1 MITLEGIVER
11 IIFRNEENGYTVAR
25 ITSTDGDLVIV
36 GSATIFKTNLKYKF
50 TGDFTYHN
58 KYGEQFAFVDMEE
71 VMPEGEA
78 AIISYLSSAMIPHV
92 GEKMAERI
100 VNKFKD
106 ETLDVIEKNP
116 EKLLSVEGI
125 GKKKYRDI
133 KEALDKQYAMRK
145 IFLYFSKYNISASVI
160 LKIYKEYGDESIE
173 IVMKNPYDLVGKI
186 KGLGFKKA
194 DEIAESLGV
203 KKDSDFRKIAG
214 LKYALMLANRDG
226 HTYLPLDKLI
236 KAAEKILGLK
246 FENTEDLQ
254 RDLSLEK
261 NFFVERDGDDY
272 NCYIARYLA
281 AENYVAGK
289 LSDLNISFDED
300 ENFDI
305 DKKIYD
311 TEKFRNIKLSKTQK
325 KAVKEAIN
333 RGVFVITGGPGT
345 GKTTTLKVLI
355 DIFESMNKV
364 IKLAAPT
371 GRAAK
376 RMKEQTGR
384 DAFTIHKLLEI
395 GFKEDIG
402 FSNIEELD
410 CDVLILDEVSMVDI
424 ILMETLLKS
433 IESPTR
439 LILVGDKDQLPSVG
453 AGNVLSDI
461 LKSKVIESVNLEEIF
476 RQSEESMIV
485 KNAHLINKG
494 EMPILNVGDFFMISE
509 RGEVKGLEIIKDL
522 VKTRLPNYFNVS
534 ERDVQLLTPTKKG
547 NHGTLNLNKV
557 LQEHLNKNDD
567 FIEVLGKKFKLGDRV
582 IQTKNNY
589 ELESKV
595 EGDFYEDRQKGVFN
609 GDLGYISKIDKENKK
624 VTVVF
629 DDVRSV
635 EYSSDNLDELEL
647 SYAMTIH
654 KSQGSEFPVV
664 VIPLYHAAPMLLT
677 RNLIYTAI
685 TRASK
690 AVVLVGQ
697 SEYLVKMIENN
708 KTLKRYSNLA
718 KKLRK
723 QNENNWKDL
732 SYLRKICK
740 KLWTLPRLLWF
751 NK

>member
-11 IIFRNEENGYTVAR
+11 IIFRNEENGYTVAK

-58 KYGEQFAFVDMEE
+58 KYGEQFAFMEMEE

-78 AIISYLSSAMIPHV
+78 AIISYLSSANIPHV

-145 IFLYFSKYNISASVI
+145 IFLYFSRYNLPASVI
-160 LKIYKEYGDESIE
+160 LKIYKEYGEESIE
-173 IVMKNPYDLVGKI
+173 IVRRNPYDLIGSVRGI
-186 KGLGFKKA
+186 GFKKA
-194 DEIAESLGV
+194 DEIAESLGIE
-203 KKDSDFRKIAG
+203 KDSDFRKIAG
-214 LKYALMLANRDG
+214 LKYALMFANRDG
-226 HTYLPLDKLI
+226 HTYLPLDKLVR
-236 KAAEKILGLK
+236 ASEKILGLN
-246 FENTEDLQ
+246 FEDRDDLA
-254 RDLSLEK
+254 RTLSLEK
-261 NFFVERDGDDY
+261 NFFVERDGENY

-289 LSDLNISFDED
+289 LNDLNISFE
-300 ENFDI
+300 EKIDI
-305 DKKIYD
+305 DKKISD
-311 TEKFRNIKLSKTQK
+311 TEKFREIELSKTQRR
-325 KAVKEAIN
+325 AVKEAIN

-395 GFKEDIG
+395 GFAGDLG
-402 FSNIEELD
+402 FSNIEELE

-424 ILMETLLKS
+424 LLMETLLKS
-433 IESPTR
+433 IESSTR

-453 AGNVLSDI
+453 AGNVLADI
-461 LKSKVIESVNLEEIF
+461 LKSGVIESVNLEEIF

-534 ERDVQLLTPTKKG
+534 ESEVQVLTPTKKG
-547 NHGTLNLNKV
+547 NHGTINLNKV
-557 LQEHLNKNDD
+557 LQDHLNKNEDC
-567 FIEVLGKKFKLGDRV
+567 IEVLGKKFKLGDRV
-582 IQTKNNY
+582 LQTKNNY
-589 ELESKV
+589 ELESRI
-595 EGDFYEDRQKGVFN
+595 ENEFYEDRQKGVFN

-624 VTVVF
+624 LTVVF

-635 EYSSDNLDELEL
+635 EYSSENLDELAL
-647 SYAMTIH
+647 AYAMTIH

-664 VIPLYHAAPMLLT
+664 VIPLYRAAPMLLT

-708 KTLKRYSNLA
+708 KTVKRYSNLA
-718 KKLRK
+718 EKLRK
-723 QNENNWKDL
+723 QNEVNGK
-732 SYLRKICK
+732 
-740 KLWTLPRLLWF
+740 
-751 NK
+751 

>member
-11 IIFRNEENGYTVAR
+11 IIFRNEENGYTVAK
-25 ITSTDGDLVIV
+25 ITSADGDLVIV

-58 KYGEQFAFVDMEE
+58 KYGEQFAFVEMEE

-78 AIISYLSSAMIPHV
+78 AIISYLSSANIPHV

-116 EKLLSVEGI
+116 ERLLSVEGI
-125 GKKKYRDI
+125 GKKKYKDI
-133 KEALDKQYAMRK
+133 KEALDKQYDMRK
-145 IFLYFSKYNISASVI
+145 IFLYFSRYNLPTSVI
-160 LKIYKEYGDESIE
+160 LKIYKEYGEESIE
-173 IVMKNPYDLVGKI
+173 IVRRNPYDLIGSVRGI
-186 KGLGFKKA
+186 GFKKA
-194 DEIAESLGV
+194 DEIAESLGIE
-203 KKDSDFRKIAG
+203 KDSDFRKIAG

-226 HTYLPLDKLI
+226 HTYLPLDKLVR
-236 KAAEKILGLK
+236 ASEKILGLN
-246 FENTEDLQ
+246 FEDRDDLA
-254 RDLSLEK
+254 RTLSLEK

-289 LSDLNISFDED
+289 LNDLNISFE
-300 ENFDI
+300 EEIDI
-305 DKKIYD
+305 DKKISD
-311 TEKFRNIKLSKTQK
+311 TEKFREIELSKTQRR
-325 KAVKEAIN
+325 AVKDAIN

-395 GFKEDIG
+395 GFAGDLG
-402 FSNIEELD
+402 FSNIEELE

-424 ILMETLLKS
+424 LLMETLLKS

-453 AGNVLSDI
+453 AGNVLADI
-461 LKSKVIESVNLEEIF
+461 LKSGVIESVNLEEIF

-494 EMPILNVGDFFMISE
+494 EMPILNVGDFFMIAE

-534 ERDVQLLTPTKKG
+534 ESEVQVLTPTKKG
-547 NHGTLNLNKV
+547 NHGTINLNKV
-557 LQEHLNKNDD
+557 LQEHLNKNEDC
-567 FIEVLGKKFKLGDRV
+567 IEVLGKKFKLGDRV
-582 IQTKNNY
+582 LQTKNNY

-595 EGDFYEDRQKGVFN
+595 ENEFYEDRQKGVFN
-609 GDLGYISKIDKENKK
+609 GDLGYISKIDRENKK
-624 VTVVF
+624 LTVVF

-635 EYSSDNLDELEL
+635 EYSSENLDELAL
-647 SYAMTIH
+647 AYAMTIH

-664 VIPLYHAAPMLLT
+664 VIPLYRAAPMLLT

-708 KTLKRYSNLA
+708 KTVKRYSNLA
-718 KKLRK
+718 EKLRK
-723 QNENNWKDL
+723 QNEVN
-732 SYLRKICK
+732 RK
-740 KLWTLPRLLWF
+740 
-751 NK
+751 

>member
-11 IIFRNEENGYTVAR
+11 IIFRNEENGYTVAK
-25 ITSTDGDLVIV
+25 ITSADGDLVIV

-58 KYGEQFAFVDMEE
+58 KYGEQFAFVEMEE

-78 AIISYLSSAMIPHV
+78 AIISYLSSANIPHV

-116 EKLLSVEGI
+116 ERLLSVEGI
-125 GKKKYRDI
+125 GKKKYKDI

-145 IFLYFSKYNISASVI
+145 IFLYFSRYNLPTSVI
-160 LKIYKEYGDESIE
+160 LKIYKEYGEESIE
-173 IVMKNPYDLVGKI
+173 IVRRNPYDLIGSVRGI
-186 KGLGFKKA
+186 GFKKA
-194 DEIAESLGV
+194 DEIAESLGIE
-203 KKDSDFRKIAG
+203 KDSDFRKIAG

-226 HTYLPLDKLI
+226 HTYLPLDKLVR
-236 KAAEKILGLK
+236 ASEKILGLN
-246 FENTEDLQ
+246 FEDRDDLA
-254 RDLSLEK
+254 RTLSLEK
-261 NFFVERDGDDY
+261 NFFVERDGENY

-289 LSDLNISFDED
+289 LNDLNISFE
-300 ENFDI
+300 EEIDI
-305 DKKIYD
+305 DKKISD
-311 TEKFRNIKLSKTQK
+311 TEKFREIELSKTQRR
-325 KAVKEAIN
+325 AVKEAIN

-395 GFKEDIG
+395 GFAGDLG
-402 FSNIEELD
+402 FSNIEELE

-424 ILMETLLKS
+424 LLMETLLKS

-453 AGNVLSDI
+453 AGNVLADI
-461 LKSKVIESVNLEEIF
+461 LKSGVIESVNLEEIF

-534 ERDVQLLTPTKKG
+534 ESEVQVLTPTKKG
-547 NHGTLNLNKV
+547 NHGTINLNRV
-557 LQEHLNKNDD
+557 LQEHLNKNEDC
-567 FIEVLGKKFKLGDRV
+567 IEVLGKKFKLGDRV
-582 IQTKNNY
+582 LQTKNNY

-595 EGDFYEDRQKGVFN
+595 ENEFYEDRQKGVFN

-635 EYSSDNLDELEL
+635 EYSSENLDELAL
-647 SYAMTIH
+647 AYAMTIH

-664 VIPLYHAAPMLLT
+664 VIPLYRAAPMLLT

-708 KTLKRYSNLA
+708 KTVKRYSNLA
-718 KKLRK
+718 EKLRK
-723 QNENNWKDL
+723 QNEVNGK
-732 SYLRKICK
+732 
-740 KLWTLPRLLWF
+740 
-751 NK
+751 

>member
-11 IIFRNEENGYTVAR
+11 IIFRNEENGYTVAK

-58 KYGEQFAFVDMEE
+58 KYGEQFAFVEMEE

-78 AIISYLSSAMIPHV
+78 AIISYLSSANIPHV

-125 GKKKYRDI
+125 GKKKYKDI

-145 IFLYFSKYNISASVI
+145 IFLYFSRYNLPASVI
-160 LKIYKEYGDESIE
+160 LKIYKEYGEESIE
-173 IVMKNPYDLVGKI
+173 IVRRNPYDLIGSVRGI
-186 KGLGFKKA
+186 GFKKS
-194 DEIAESLGV
+194 DEIAESLGIER
-203 KKDSDFRKIAG
+203 DSDFRKIAG

-226 HTYLPLDKLI
+226 HTYLPLDKLVR
-236 KAAEKILGLK
+236 ASEKILGLN
-246 FENTEDLQ
+246 FEDRDDLA
-254 RDLSLEK
+254 RTLSLEK
-261 NFFVERDGDDY
+261 NFFVERDGENY

-289 LSDLNISFDED
+289 LNDLNISFE
-300 ENFDI
+300 EEIDI
-305 DKKIYD
+305 DKKISD
-311 TEKFRNIKLSKTQK
+311 TEKFREIELSKTQRR
-325 KAVKEAIN
+325 AVKEAIN

-395 GFKEDIG
+395 GFAGDLG
-402 FSNIEELD
+402 FSNIEELE

-424 ILMETLLKS
+424 LLMETLLKS

-453 AGNVLSDI
+453 AGNVLADI
-461 LKSKVIESVNLEEIF
+461 LKSGVIESVNLEEIF

-494 EMPILNVGDFFMISE
+494 EMPILNVGDFFMIAE

-534 ERDVQLLTPTKKG
+534 ESEVQVLTPTKKG
-547 NHGTLNLNKV
+547 NHGTINLNKV
-557 LQEHLNKNDD
+557 LQEHLNKNEDC
-567 FIEVLGKKFKLGDRV
+567 IEVLGKKFKLGDRV
-582 IQTKNNY
+582 LQTKNNY
-589 ELESKV
+589 ELESKI
-595 EGDFYEDRQKGVFN
+595 ENEFYEDRQKGVFN

-624 VTVVF
+624 LTVVF
-629 DDVRSV
+629 DDVRIV
-635 EYSSDNLDELEL
+635 EYSSENLDELAL
-647 SYAMTIH
+647 AYAMTIH

-664 VIPLYHAAPMLLT
+664 VIPLYRAAPMLLT

-708 KTLKRYSNLA
+708 KTVKRYSNLA
-718 KKLRK
+718 EKLRK
-723 QNENNWKDL
+723 QNEVNGK
-732 SYLRKICK
+732 
-740 KLWTLPRLLWF
+740 
-751 NK
+751 

>member
-11 IIFRNEENGYTVAR
+11 IIFRNEENGYTVAK

-58 KYGEQFAFVDMEE
+58 KYGEQFAFVEMEE
-71 VMPEGEA
+71 VVPEGEA
-78 AIISYLSSAMIPHV
+78 AIISYLSSANIPHV

-145 IFLYFSKYNISASVI
+145 IFLYFSKYNLSASVI
-160 LKIYKEYGDESIE
+160 LKIYKEYGQESIE
-173 IVMKNPYDLVGKI
+173 IVRRNPYDLIGSVRGI
-186 KGLGFKKA
+186 GFKKA
-194 DEIAESLGV
+194 DEIAESLGIE
-203 KKDSDFRKIAG
+203 KDSDFRKIAG
-214 LKYALMLANRDG
+214 LKYALMLAIRDG
-226 HTYLPLDKLI
+226 HTYLPLDKLVR
-236 KAAEKILGLK
+236 ASEKILGLN
-246 FENTEDLQ
+246 FEDRDDLA
-254 RDLSLEK
+254 RTLSLEK
-261 NFFVERDGDDY
+261 NFFVERDGENY

-289 LSDLNISFDED
+289 LNDLNISFE
-300 ENFDI
+300 EEIDI
-305 DKKIYD
+305 DKKISD
-311 TEKFRNIKLSKTQK
+311 TEKFREIELSKTQRR
-325 KAVKEAIN
+325 AVKEAIN

-395 GFKEDIG
+395 GFAGDLG
-402 FSNIEELD
+402 FSNIEELE

-424 ILMETLLKS
+424 LLMETLLKS

-453 AGNVLSDI
+453 AGNVLADI
-461 LKSKVIESVNLEEIF
+461 LKSGVIESVNLEEIF

-494 EMPILNVGDFFMISE
+494 EMPILNVGDFFMIAE

-534 ERDVQLLTPTKKG
+534 ESEVQVLTPTKKG
-547 NHGTLNLNKV
+547 NHGTINLNKV
-557 LQEHLNKNDD
+557 LQEHLNKNEDC
-567 FIEVLGKKFKLGDRV
+567 IEVLGKKFKLGDRV
-582 IQTKNNY
+582 LQTKNNY

-595 EGDFYEDRQKGVFN
+595 ENEFYEDRQKGVFN

-624 VTVVF
+624 LTVVF

-635 EYSSDNLDELEL
+635 EYSSENLDELAL
-647 SYAMTIH
+647 AYAMTIH

-664 VIPLYHAAPMLLT
+664 VIPLYRAAPMLLT

-708 KTLKRYSNLA
+708 KTVKRYSNLA
-718 KKLRK
+718 EKLRK
-723 QNENNWKDL
+723 QNEVNGK
-732 SYLRKICK
+732 
-740 KLWTLPRLLWF
+740 
-751 NK
+751 

>member
-11 IIFRNEENGYTVAR
+11 IIFRNEENGYTVAK

-71 VMPEGEA
+71 VMPEGEV
-78 AIISYLSSAMIPHV
+78 AIISYLSSANIPHV

-145 IFLYFSKYNISASVI
+145 IFLYFSKYNLPASVI
-160 LKIYKEYGDESIE
+160 LKIYKEYGDDSIE
-173 IVMKNPYDLVGKI
+173 IVRRNPYDLIGSVRGI
-186 KGLGFKKA
+186 GFKKA
-194 DEIAESLGV
+194 DEIAENLGIER
-203 KKDSDFRKIAG
+203 DSDFRKIAG

-226 HTYLPLDKLI
+226 HTYLPLDKLVR
-236 KAAEKILGLK
+236 ASEKILGLN
-246 FENTEDLQ
+246 FEDRDDLA
-254 RDLSLEK
+254 RTLSLEK
-261 NFFVERDGDDY
+261 NFFVERDGENY

-289 LSDLNISFDED
+289 LNDLNISFE
-300 ENFDI
+300 EEIDI
-305 DKKIYD
+305 DKKISD
-311 TEKFRNIKLSKTQK
+311 TEKFREIELSKTQRR
-325 KAVKEAIN
+325 AVKEAIN

-395 GFKEDIG
+395 GFAGDLG
-402 FSNIEELD
+402 FSNIEELE

-424 ILMETLLKS
+424 LLMETLLKS

-453 AGNVLSDI
+453 AGNVLADI
-461 LKSKVIESVNLEEIF
+461 LKSGVIESVNLEEIF

-494 EMPILNVGDFFMISE
+494 EMPILNVGDFFMIAE

-534 ERDVQLLTPTKKG
+534 ESEVQVLTPTKKG
-547 NHGTLNLNKV
+547 NHGTINLNKV
-557 LQEHLNKNDD
+557 LQDHLNKNEDC
-567 FIEVLGKKFKLGDRV
+567 IEVLGKKFKLGDRV
-582 IQTKNNY
+582 LQTKNNY
-589 ELESKV
+589 ELESKI
-595 EGDFYEDRQKGVFN
+595 ENEFYEDRQKGVFN

-624 VTVVF
+624 LTVVF

-635 EYSSDNLDELEL
+635 EYSSENLDELAL
-647 SYAMTIH
+647 AYAMTIH

-664 VIPLYHAAPMLLT
+664 VIPLYRAAPMLLT

-697 SEYLVKMIENN
+697 SEYLIKMIENN
-708 KTLKRYSNLA
+708 KTVKRYSNLA
-718 KKLRK
+718 EKLRK
-723 QNENNWKDL
+723 QNEVNGK
-732 SYLRKICK
+732 
-740 KLWTLPRLLWF
+740 
-751 NK
+751 

>member
-11 IIFRNEENGYTVAR
+11 IIFRNEENGYTVAK

-78 AIISYLSSAMIPHV
+78 AIISYLSSANIPHV
-92 GEKMAERI
+92 GERMAERI

-106 ETLDVIEKNP
+106 QTLDVIEKNP
-116 EKLLSVEGI
+116 EKLMSVEGI

-145 IFLYFSKYNISASVI
+145 IFLYFSKYKLPASVI
-160 LKIYKEYGDESIE
+160 LKIYKEYGEESIE
-173 IVMKNPYDLVGKI
+173 LVRRNPYDLIGSVRGI
-186 KGLGFKKA
+186 GFKKA
-194 DEIAESLGV
+194 DEIAESLGIE
-203 KKDSDFRKIAG
+203 KDSDFRKIAG

-226 HTYLPLDKLI
+226 HTYLPLDKLVR
-236 KAAEKILGLK
+236 ASEKVLGLN
-246 FENTEDLQ
+246 FEDKDDLA
-254 RDLSLEK
+254 RTLSLEK
-261 NFFVERDGDDY
+261 NFFVERDGENY

-289 LSDLNISFDED
+289 LNDLNISFE
-300 ENFDI
+300 EEIDI
-305 DKKIYD
+305 DKKISD
-311 TEKFRNIKLSKTQK
+311 TEKFREIELSKTQRR
-325 KAVKEAIN
+325 AVKEAIN

-395 GFKEDIG
+395 GFAGDLG
-402 FSNIEELD
+402 FSNIEELE

-424 ILMETLLKS
+424 LLMETLLKS

-453 AGNVLSDI
+453 AGNVLADI
-461 LKSKVIESVNLEEIF
+461 LKSDVIESVNLEEIF

-494 EMPILNVGDFFMISE
+494 EMPILNVGDFFMIAE

-534 ERDVQLLTPTKKG
+534 ESDVQVLTPTKKG
-547 NHGTLNLNKV
+547 NHGTINLNKV
-557 LQEHLNKNDD
+557 LQDHLNKNEECL
-567 FIEVLGKKFKLGDRV
+567 EVLGKKFKLGDRV
-582 IQTKNNY
+582 LQTKNNY

-595 EGDFYEDRQKGVFN
+595 ENEFYEDRQKGVFN

-624 VTVVF
+624 LTVVF

-635 EYSSDNLDELEL
+635 EYSADNLEELAL
-647 SYAMTIH
+647 AYAMTIH

-664 VIPLYHAAPMLLT
+664 VIPLYRAAPMLLT

-697 SEYLVKMIENN
+697 SQYLVKMIENN
-708 KTLKRYSNLA
+708 KTVKRYSNLA
-718 KKLRK
+718 EKLRK
-723 QNENNWKDL
+723 QNEVNGK
-732 SYLRKICK
+732 
-740 KLWTLPRLLWF
+740 
-751 NK
+751 

>member
-78 AIISYLSSAMIPHV
+78 AIISYLSSANIPHV

-100 VNKFKD
+100 VNKFKA

-145 IFLYFSKYNISASVI
+145 IFLYFSKYNLPASVI
-160 LKIYKEYGDESIE
+160 LKIYKEYGDDSIE
-173 IVMKNPYDLVGKI
+173 IVRRNPYDLIGSV

-194 DEIAESLGV
+194 DEIAESLGIER
-203 KKDSDFRKIAG
+203 DSDFRKIAG

-226 HTYLPLDKLI
+226 HTYLPLDKLVR
-236 KAAEKILGLK
+236 ASEKILGLN
-246 FENTEDLQ
+246 FEDRDDLA
-254 RDLSLEK
+254 RTLSLEK
-261 NFFVERDGDDY
+261 NFFVERDGENY
-272 NCYIARYLA
+272 NCYIARYQA

-289 LSDLNISFDED
+289 LNDLNISFE
-300 ENFDI
+300 EEIDI
-305 DKKIYD
+305 DKKISD
-311 TEKFRNIKLSKTQK
+311 TEKFREIELSKTQRR
-325 KAVKEAIN
+325 AVKEAIN

-395 GFKEDIG
+395 GFAGDMG
-402 FSNIEELD
+402 FSNIEELE

-424 ILMETLLKS
+424 LLMETLLKS
-433 IESPTR
+433 IKSPTR

-453 AGNVLSDI
+453 AGNVLADI
-461 LKSKVIESVNLEEIF
+461 LKSGAIESVNLEEIF

-494 EMPILNVGDFFMISE
+494 EMPILNVGDFFMIAE

-534 ERDVQLLTPTKKG
+534 ESEVQVLTPTKKG
-547 NHGTLNLNKV
+547 NHGTLNLNKI
-557 LQEHLNKNDD
+557 LQEHLNKNEECL
-567 FIEVLGKKFKLGDRV
+567 EVLGKKFKLGDRV
-582 IQTKNNY
+582 LQTKNNY

-595 EGDFYEDRQKGVFN
+595 ENEFYEDRQKGVFN

-624 VTVVF
+624 LTVVF

-635 EYSSDNLDELEL
+635 EYSTDNLDELAL
-647 SYAMTIH
+647 AYAMTIH

-664 VIPLYHAAPMLLT
+664 VIPLYRAAPMLLT

-708 KTLKRYSNLA
+708 KTVKRYSNLA
-718 KKLRK
+718 EKLRK
-723 QNENNWKDL
+723 QNEVNGK
-732 SYLRKICK
+732 
-740 KLWTLPRLLWF
+740 
-751 NK
+751 

>member
-78 AIISYLSSAMIPHV
+78 AIISYLSSANIPHV

-116 EKLLSVEGI
+116 EKLLFVEGI

-133 KEALDKQYAMRK
+133 KDALDKQYAMRK
-145 IFLYFSKYNISASVI
+145 IFLYFSKYNLPASVI
-160 LKIYKEYGDESIE
+160 LKVYKEYGDDSIE
-173 IVMKNPYDLVGKI
+173 IVRRNPYDLIGSV

-194 DEIAESLGV
+194 DEIAESLGIE
-203 KKDSDFRKIAG
+203 KDSDFRKIAG

-226 HTYLPLDKLI
+226 HTYLPLDKLVR
-236 KAAEKILGLK
+236 ASEKILGLN
-246 FENTEDLQ
+246 FEDRDDLA
-254 RDLSLEK
+254 RTLSLEK
-261 NFFVERDGDDY
+261 NFFVERDGENY

-289 LSDLNISFDED
+289 LNDLNISFE
-300 ENFDI
+300 EEIDI
-305 DKKIYD
+305 DKKISD
-311 TEKFRNIKLSKTQK
+311 TEKFREIELSKTQRR
-325 KAVKEAIN
+325 AVKEAIN

-395 GFKEDIG
+395 GFAGDLG
-402 FSNIEELD
+402 FSNIEELE

-424 ILMETLLKS
+424 LLMETLLKS

-453 AGNVLSDI
+453 AGNVLADI
-461 LKSKVIESVNLEEIF
+461 LKSGAIESVNLEEIF

-494 EMPILNVGDFFMISE
+494 EMPILNVGDFFMIAE

-534 ERDVQLLTPTKKG
+534 ESEVQVLTPTKKG
-547 NHGTLNLNKV
+547 NHGTLNLNKI
-557 LQEHLNKNDD
+557 LQEHLNKNEECL
-567 FIEVLGKKFKLGDRV
+567 EVLGKKFKLGDRV
-582 IQTKNNY
+582 LQTKNNY

-595 EGDFYEDRQKGVFN
+595 ENEFYEDRQKGVFN

-624 VTVVF
+624 LTVVF

-635 EYSSDNLDELEL
+635 EYSTDNLDELAL
-647 SYAMTIH
+647 AYAMTIH

-664 VIPLYHAAPMLLT
+664 VIPLYRAAPMLLT

-708 KTLKRYSNLA
+708 KTVKRYSNLA
-718 KKLRK
+718 EKLRK
-723 QNENNWKDL
+723 QNEVNGK
-732 SYLRKICK
+732 
-740 KLWTLPRLLWF
+740 
-751 NK
+751 

>member
-1 MITLEGIVER
+1 MISLEGLVEK
-11 IIFRNEENGYTVAR
+11 IIFRNEENGYTVAK
-25 ITSTDGDLVIV
+25 INSSDGDLVVV
-36 GSATIFKTNLKYKF
+36 GSATIFKENLKYKF

-58 KYGEQFAFVDMEE
+58 KYGEQFAFTDLEE

-78 AIISYLSSAMIPHV
+78 AIVSYLSSAMIPHV

-100 VNKFKD
+100 VDEFKE
-106 ETLDVIEKNP
+106 ETLDVIENHP
-116 EKLLSVEGI
+116 EKLLSIKGI
-125 GKKKYRDI
+125 GRKKYRDI

-145 IFLYFSKYNISASVI
+145 IFLHFSKYNLPASVI
-160 LKIYKEYGDESIE
+160 LKIYKEYGDESIDL
-173 IVMKNPYDLVGKI
+173 VMKNPYDLIGRVR
-186 KGLGFKKA
+186 GLGFKKA
-194 DEIAESLGV
+194 DEIAESIGIE
-203 KKDSDFRKIAG
+203 KDSDFRRLAG

-236 KAAEKILGLK
+236 KAGERILGTK
-246 FENTEDLQ
+246 FEDPDEVARTLT
-254 RDLSLEK
+254 LEK
-261 NFFVERDGDDY
+261 NFFVERDGENY

-289 LSDLNISFDED
+289 LNDLNISFDEK
-300 ENFDI
+300 FDI
-305 DKKIYD
+305 DKKIRR
-311 TEKFRNIKLSKTQK
+311 TEKFRKIELSKTQRR
-325 KAVKEAIN
+325 AVKDAIN
-333 RGVFVITGGPGT
+333 KGVFVITGGPGT

-355 DIFESMNKV
+355 DIFESMDKD

-395 GFKEDIG
+395 GFGGD
-402 FSNIEELD
+402 FANVEELE

-424 ILMETLLKS
+424 LLMETLLKS

-453 AGNVLSDI
+453 AGNVLADI
-461 LKSKVIESVNLEEIF
+461 LESGVIESVNLEEIF

-494 EMPILNVGDFFMISE
+494 DMPILNLGDFFMISE
-509 RGEVKGLEIIKDL
+509 RGEAKGLEIIKDL

-534 ERDVQLLTPTKKG
+534 QSDVQVLTPTKKG
-547 NHGTLNLNKV
+547 VHGTENLNLA
-557 LQEHLNKNDD
+557 LQDHLNDSD
-567 FIEVLGKKFKLGDRV
+567 EFIEVLGKKFKLGDRV
-582 IQTKNNY
+582 LQTKNNY

-595 EGDFYEDRQKGVFN
+595 ENEFYEDKQKGVFN

-629 DDVRSV
+629 EDVRSV
-635 EYSSDNLDELEL
+635 EYNSDNLDELAL
-647 SYAMTIH
+647 AYAMTIH

-664 VIPLYHAAPMLLT
+664 VIPIYRAAPMLLT

-690 AVVLVGQ
+690 AVVLVGI
-697 SEYLVKMIENN
+697 SDYLVKMIENN
-708 KTLKRYSNLA
+708 KTRKRYSNLA
-718 KKLRK
+718 KKLRDQDEIK
-723 QNENNWKDL
+723 
-732 SYLRKICK
+732 RG
-740 KLWTLPRLLWF
+740 
-751 NK
+751 

>member
-11 IIFRNEENGYTVAR
+11 IIFRNEENGYTVAK
-25 ITSTDGDLVIV
+25 ISSTDGDLVIV

-58 KYGEQFAFVDMEE
+58 KYGEQFAFVEMEE
-71 VMPEGEA
+71 IMPEGEA
-78 AIISYLSSAMIPHV
+78 AIIAYLSSANIPHV

-100 VNKFKD
+100 ANKFKD

-145 IFLYFSKYNISASVI
+145 IFLYFSRYNLPASVI
-160 LKIYKEYGDESIE
+160 LKIYKEYGEESIE
-173 IVMKNPYDLVGKI
+173 IVRRNPYDLIGSVRGI
-186 KGLGFKKA
+186 GFKKA
-194 DEIAESLGV
+194 DEIAESLGIE
-203 KKDSDFRKIAG
+203 KDSDFRKIAG
-214 LKYALMLANRDG
+214 LKYALMLAIRDG
-226 HTYLPLDKLI
+226 HTYLPLDKLVR
-236 KAAEKILGLK
+236 ASEKILGLN
-246 FENTEDLQ
+246 FEDRDDLA
-254 RDLSLEK
+254 RTLSLEK
-261 NFFVERDGDDY
+261 NFFVERDGENY

-289 LSDLNISFDED
+289 LNDLNISFE
-300 ENFDI
+300 EEIDI
-305 DKKIYD
+305 DKKISD
-311 TEKFRNIKLSKTQK
+311 TEKFREIELSKTQRR
-325 KAVKEAIN
+325 AVKEAIN

-395 GFKEDIG
+395 GFAGDLG
-402 FSNIEELD
+402 FSNIEELE

-424 ILMETLLKS
+424 LLMETLLKS

-453 AGNVLSDI
+453 AGNVLADI
-461 LKSKVIESVNLEEIF
+461 LKSGVIESVNLEEIF

-494 EMPILNVGDFFMISE
+494 EMPILNVGDFFMIAE

-534 ERDVQLLTPTKKG
+534 ESEVQVLTPTKKG
-547 NHGTLNLNKV
+547 NHGTINLNKV
-557 LQEHLNKNDD
+557 LQDHLNKNEDC
-567 FIEVLGKKFKLGDRV
+567 IEVLGKKFKLGDRV
-582 IQTKNNY
+582 LQTKNNY
-589 ELESKV
+589 ELESKI
-595 EGDFYEDRQKGVFN
+595 ENEFYEDRQKGVFN

-624 VTVVF
+624 LTVVF

-635 EYSSDNLDELEL
+635 EYSSENLDELAL
-647 SYAMTIH
+647 AYAMTIH

-664 VIPLYHAAPMLLT
+664 VIPLYRAAPMLLT

-708 KTLKRYSNLA
+708 KTVKRYSNLA
-718 KKLRK
+718 EKLRK
-723 QNENNWKDL
+723 QNEVNGK
-732 SYLRKICK
+732 
-740 KLWTLPRLLWF
+740 
-751 NK
+751 

>member
-11 IIFRNEENGYTVAR
+11 IIFRNEENGYTVAK

-58 KYGEQFAFVDMEE
+58 KYGEQFAFVEMEE

-78 AIISYLSSAMIPHV
+78 AIISYLSSANIPHV

-145 IFLYFSKYNISASVI
+145 IFLYFSGYNLPASVI
-160 LKIYKEYGDESIE
+160 LKIYKEYGEESIE
-173 IVMKNPYDLVGKI
+173 IVRRNPYDLIGSVRGI
-186 KGLGFKKA
+186 GFKKA
-194 DEIAESLGV
+194 DEIAESLGIER
-203 KKDSDFRKIAG
+203 DSDFRKIAG

-226 HTYLPLDKLI
+226 HTYLPLDKLVR
-236 KAAEKILGLK
+236 ASEKILGLK
-246 FENTEDLQ
+246 FED
-254 RDLSLEK
+254 RDGLARTLSLEK

-289 LSDLNISFDED
+289 LNDLNISFE
-300 ENFDI
+300 EEIDI
-305 DKKIYD
+305 DKKISD
-311 TEKFRNIKLSKTQK
+311 TEKFREIELSKTQRR
-325 KAVKEAIN
+325 AVKEAIN

-395 GFKEDIG
+395 GFAGDLG
-402 FSNIEELD
+402 FSNIEELE

-453 AGNVLSDI
+453 AGNVLADI
-461 LKSKVIESVNLEEIF
+461 LKSGVIESVNLEEIF

-494 EMPILNVGDFFMISE
+494 EMPILNVGDFFMIAE

-534 ERDVQLLTPTKKG
+534 ESEVQVLTPTKKG
-547 NHGTLNLNKV
+547 NHGTINLNKV
-557 LQEHLNKNDD
+557 LQEHLNKNEDC
-567 FIEVLGKKFKLGDRV
+567 IEVLGKKFKLGDRV
-582 IQTKNNY
+582 LQTKNNY
-589 ELESKV
+589 ELESKI
-595 EGDFYEDRQKGVFN
+595 ENEFYEDRQKGVFN

-624 VTVVF
+624 LTVVF
-629 DDVRSV
+629 DDVRIV
-635 EYSSDNLDELEL
+635 EYSSENLDELAL
-647 SYAMTIH
+647 AYAMTIH

-664 VIPLYHAAPMLLT
+664 VIPLYRAAPMLLT

-708 KTLKRYSNLA
+708 KTVKRYSNLA
-718 KKLRK
+718 EKLRK
-723 QNENNWKDL
+723 QNEVNGK
-732 SYLRKICK
+732 
-740 KLWTLPRLLWF
+740 
-751 NK
+751 

>member
-71 VMPEGEA
+71 VMPEGEV
-78 AIISYLSSAMIPHV
+78 AIISYLSSANIPHV

-145 IFLYFSKYNISASVI
+145 IFLYFSKYNLPASVI
-160 LKIYKEYGDESIE
+160 LKIYKEYGDDSIE
-173 IVMKNPYDLVGKI
+173 IVRRNPYDLIGSV

-194 DEIAESLGV
+194 DEIAENLGIER
-203 KKDSDFRKIAG
+203 DSDFRKIAG

-226 HTYLPLDKLI
+226 HTYLPLDKLVR
-236 KAAEKILGLK
+236 ASEKILGLN
-246 FENTEDLQ
+246 FEDRDDLA
-254 RDLSLEK
+254 RTLSLEK
-261 NFFVERDGDDY
+261 NFFVERDGENY

-289 LSDLNISFDED
+289 LNDLNISFE
-300 ENFDI
+300 EEIDI
-305 DKKIYD
+305 DKKISD
-311 TEKFRNIKLSKTQK
+311 TEKFREIELSKTQRR
-325 KAVKEAIN
+325 AVKEAIN

-395 GFKEDIG
+395 GFAGDLG
-402 FSNIEELD
+402 FSNIEELE

-424 ILMETLLKS
+424 LLMETLLKS

-453 AGNVLSDI
+453 AGNVLADI
-461 LKSKVIESVNLEEIF
+461 LKSGVIESVNLEEIF

-534 ERDVQLLTPTKKG
+534 ESEVQVLTPTKKG
-547 NHGTLNLNKV
+547 NHGTINLNKV
-557 LQEHLNKNDD
+557 LQDHLNKNEDC
-567 FIEVLGKKFKLGDRV
+567 IEVLGKKFKLGDRV
-582 IQTKNNY
+582 LQTKNNY

-595 EGDFYEDRQKGVFN
+595 ENEFYEDRQKGVLN

-624 VTVVF
+624 LTVVF

-635 EYSSDNLDELEL
+635 EYSSENLDELAL
-647 SYAMTIH
+647 AYAMTIH

-664 VIPLYHAAPMLLT
+664 VIPLYRAAPMLLT

-708 KTLKRYSNLA
+708 KTVKRYSNLA
-718 KKLRK
+718 EKLRK
-723 QNENNWKDL
+723 QNEVNGK
-732 SYLRKICK
+732 
-740 KLWTLPRLLWF
+740 
-751 NK
+751 

>member
-71 VMPEGEA
+71 VMPEGEV
-78 AIISYLSSAMIPHV
+78 AIISYLSSANIPHV

-145 IFLYFSKYNISASVI
+145 IFLYFSKYNLPASVI
-160 LKIYKEYGDESIE
+160 LKIYKEYGDDSIE
-173 IVMKNPYDLVGKI
+173 IVRRNPYDLIGSV

-194 DEIAESLGV
+194 DEIAENLGIER
-203 KKDSDFRKIAG
+203 DSDFRKIAG

-226 HTYLPLDKLI
+226 HTYLPLDKLVR
-236 KAAEKILGLK
+236 ASEKILGLN
-246 FENTEDLQ
+246 FEDRDDLA
-254 RDLSLEK
+254 RTLSLEK
-261 NFFVERDGDDY
+261 NFFVERDGENY

-289 LSDLNISFDED
+289 LNDLNISFE
-300 ENFDI
+300 EEIDI
-305 DKKIYD
+305 DKKISD
-311 TEKFRNIKLSKTQK
+311 TEKFREIELSKTQRR
-325 KAVKEAIN
+325 AVKEAIN

-395 GFKEDIG
+395 GFAGDLG
-402 FSNIEELD
+402 FSNIEELE

-424 ILMETLLKS
+424 LLMETLLKS

-453 AGNVLSDI
+453 AGNVLADI
-461 LKSKVIESVNLEEIF
+461 LKSGVIESVNLEEIF

-494 EMPILNVGDFFMISE
+494 EMPILNVGDFFMIAE

-534 ERDVQLLTPTKKG
+534 ESEVQVLTPTKKG
-547 NHGTLNLNKV
+547 NHGTINLNKV
-557 LQEHLNKNDD
+557 LQDHLNKNEDC
-567 FIEVLGKKFKLGDRV
+567 IEVLGKKFKLGDRV
-582 IQTKNNY
+582 LQTKNNY
-589 ELESKV
+589 ELESKI
-595 EGDFYEDRQKGVFN
+595 ENEFYEDRQKGVFN

-635 EYSSDNLDELEL
+635 EYSSENLDELAL
-647 SYAMTIH
+647 AYAMTIH

-664 VIPLYHAAPMLLT
+664 VIPLYRAAPMLLT

-708 KTLKRYSNLA
+708 KTVKRYSNLA
-718 KKLRK
+718 EKLRK
-723 QNENNWKDL
+723 QNEVNGK
-732 SYLRKICK
+732 
-740 KLWTLPRLLWF
+740 
-751 NK
+751 

>member
-71 VMPEGEA
+71 VMPEGEV
-78 AIISYLSSAMIPHV
+78 AIISYLSSANIPHV

-145 IFLYFSKYNISASVI
+145 IFLYFSKYNLPASVI
-160 LKIYKEYGDESIE
+160 LKIYKEYGDDSIE
-173 IVMKNPYDLVGKI
+173 IVRRNPYDLIGSV

-194 DEIAESLGV
+194 DEIAENLGIER
-203 KKDSDFRKIAG
+203 DSDFRKIAG

-226 HTYLPLDKLI
+226 HTYLPLDKLVR
-236 KAAEKILGLK
+236 ASEKILGLN
-246 FENTEDLQ
+246 FEDRDDLA
-254 RDLSLEK
+254 RTLSLEK
-261 NFFVERDGDDY
+261 NFFVERDGENY

-289 LSDLNISFDED
+289 LNDLNISFE
-300 ENFDI
+300 EEIDI
-305 DKKIYD
+305 DKKISD
-311 TEKFRNIKLSKTQK
+311 TEKFREIELSKTQRR
-325 KAVKEAIN
+325 AVKEAIN

-395 GFKEDIG
+395 GFAGDLG
-402 FSNIEELD
+402 FSNIEELE

-424 ILMETLLKS
+424 LLMETLLKS

-453 AGNVLSDI
+453 AGNVLADI
-461 LKSKVIESVNLEEIF
+461 LKSGVIESVNLEEIF

-494 EMPILNVGDFFMISE
+494 EMPILNVGDFFMIAE

-534 ERDVQLLTPTKKG
+534 ESEVQVLTPTKKG
-547 NHGTLNLNKV
+547 NHGTINLNKV
-557 LQEHLNKNDD
+557 LQDHLNKNEDC
-567 FIEVLGKKFKLGDRV
+567 IEVLGKKFKLGDRV
-582 IQTKNNY
+582 LQTKNNY
-589 ELESKV
+589 ELESKI
-595 EGDFYEDRQKGVFN
+595 ENEFYDDRQKGVFN

-624 VTVVF
+624 LTVVF

-635 EYSSDNLDELEL
+635 EYSSENLDELAL
-647 SYAMTIH
+647 AYAMTIH

-664 VIPLYHAAPMLLT
+664 VIPLYRAAPMLLT

-708 KTLKRYSNLA
+708 KTVKRYSNLA
-718 KKLRK
+718 EKLRK
-723 QNENNWKDL
+723 QNEVNGK
-732 SYLRKICK
+732 
-740 KLWTLPRLLWF
+740 
-751 NK
+751 

>member
-71 VMPEGEA
+71 VMPEGEV
-78 AIISYLSSAMIPHV
+78 AIISYLSSANIPHV

-145 IFLYFSKYNISASVI
+145 IFLYFSKYNLPASVI
-160 LKIYKEYGDESIE
+160 LKIYKEYGDDSIE
-173 IVMKNPYDLVGKI
+173 IVRRNPYDLIGSV

-194 DEIAESLGV
+194 DEIAENLGIER
-203 KKDSDFRKIAG
+203 DSDFRKIAG

-226 HTYLPLDKLI
+226 HTYLPLDKLVR
-236 KAAEKILGLK
+236 ASEKILGLN
-246 FENTEDLQ
+246 FEDRDDLA
-254 RDLSLEK
+254 RTLSLEK
-261 NFFVERDGDDY
+261 NFFVERDGENY

-289 LSDLNISFDED
+289 LNDLNISFE
-300 ENFDI
+300 EEIDI
-305 DKKIYD
+305 DKKISD
-311 TEKFRNIKLSKTQK
+311 TEKFREIELSKTQRR
-325 KAVKEAIN
+325 AVKEAIN

-395 GFKEDIG
+395 GFAGDLG
-402 FSNIEELD
+402 FSNIEELE

-424 ILMETLLKS
+424 LLMETLLKS

-453 AGNVLSDI
+453 AGNVLADI
-461 LKSKVIESVNLEEIF
+461 LKSGVIESVNLEEIF

-534 ERDVQLLTPTKKG
+534 ESEVQVLTPTKKG
-547 NHGTLNLNKV
+547 NHGTINLNKV
-557 LQEHLNKNDD
+557 LQDHLNKNEDC
-567 FIEVLGKKFKLGDRV
+567 IEVLGKKFKLGDRV
-582 IQTKNNY
+582 LQTKNNY
-589 ELESKV
+589 ELESKI
-595 EGDFYEDRQKGVFN
+595 ENEFYEDRQKGVLN

-624 VTVVF
+624 LTVVF

-635 EYSSDNLDELEL
+635 EYSSENLDELAL
-647 SYAMTIH
+647 AYAMTIH

-664 VIPLYHAAPMLLT
+664 VIPLYRAAPMLLT

-708 KTLKRYSNLA
+708 KTVKRYSNLA
-718 KKLRK
+718 EKLRK
-723 QNENNWKDL
+723 QNEVNGK
-732 SYLRKICK
+732 
-740 KLWTLPRLLWF
+740 
-751 NK
+751 

>member
-11 IIFRNEENGYTVAR
+11 IIFRNEENGYTVAK
-25 ITSTDGDLVIV
+25 ITSADGDLVIV

-58 KYGEQFAFVDMEE
+58 KYGEQFAFVEMEE

-78 AIISYLSSAMIPHV
+78 AIISYLSSANIPHV

-116 EKLLSVEGI
+116 ERLLSVEGI
-125 GKKKYRDI
+125 GKKKYKDI

-145 IFLYFSKYNISASVI
+145 IFLYFSRYNLPTSVI
-160 LKIYKEYGDESIE
+160 LKIYKEYGEESIE
-173 IVMKNPYDLVGKI
+173 IVRRNPYDLIGSVRGI
-186 KGLGFKKA
+186 GFKKA
-194 DEIAESLGV
+194 DEIAESLGIE
-203 KKDSDFRKIAG
+203 KDSDFRKIAG

-226 HTYLPLDKLI
+226 HTYLPLDKLVR
-236 KAAEKILGLK
+236 ASEKILGLN
-246 FENTEDLQ
+246 FEDRDDLA
-254 RDLSLEK
+254 RTLSLEK

-289 LSDLNISFDED
+289 LNDLNISFE
-300 ENFDI
+300 EEIDI
-305 DKKIYD
+305 DKKISD
-311 TEKFRNIKLSKTQK
+311 TEKFREIELSKTQRR
-325 KAVKEAIN
+325 AVKEAIN

-395 GFKEDIG
+395 GFAGDLG
-402 FSNIEELD
+402 FSNIEELE

-424 ILMETLLKS
+424 LLMETLLKS

-453 AGNVLSDI
+453 AGNVLADI
-461 LKSKVIESVNLEEIF
+461 LKSGVIESVNLEEIF

-494 EMPILNVGDFFMISE
+494 EMPILNVGDFFMIAE

-534 ERDVQLLTPTKKG
+534 ESEVQVLTPTKKG
-547 NHGTLNLNKV
+547 NHGTINLNKV
-557 LQEHLNKNDD
+557 LQEHLNKNEDC
-567 FIEVLGKKFKLGDRV
+567 IEVLGKKFKLGDRV
-582 IQTKNNY
+582 LQTKNNY

-595 EGDFYEDRQKGVFN
+595 ENEFYEDRQKGVFN
-609 GDLGYISKIDKENKK
+609 GDLGYISKIDRENKK
-624 VTVVF
+624 LTVVF

-635 EYSSDNLDELEL
+635 EYSSENLDELAL
-647 SYAMTIH
+647 AYAMTIH

-664 VIPLYHAAPMLLT
+664 VIPLYRAAPMLLT

-708 KTLKRYSNLA
+708 KTVKRYSNLA
-718 KKLRK
+718 EKLRK
-723 QNENNWKDL
+723 QNEVNGK
-732 SYLRKICK
+732 
-740 KLWTLPRLLWF
+740 
-751 NK
+751 

>member
-11 IIFRNEENGYTVAR
+11 IIFRNEENGYTVAK
-25 ITSTDGDLVIV
+25 INSTDGDLVIV
-36 GSATIFKTNLKYKF
+36 GSATILKTNLKYKF
-50 TGDFTYHN
+50 MGDFTYHN
-58 KYGEQFAFVDMEE
+58 KYGEQFAFINMEE
-71 VMPEGEA
+71 IMPEGEA
-78 AIISYLSSAMIPHV
+78 AIISYLSSSMIPHV

-116 EKLLSVEGI
+116 ERLLSVEGI
-125 GKKKYRDI
+125 GKKKYKDI
-133 KEALDKQYAMRK
+133 KEALGRQYAMRK
-145 IFLYFSKYNISASVI
+145 IFLYFSKYNLPTSII
-160 LKIYKEYGDESIE
+160 LKIYKEYGDESID
-173 IVMKNPYDLVGKI
+173 IVMRNPYDLIGRVRGI
-186 KGLGFKKA
+186 GFKKA
-194 DEIAESLGV
+194 DEIAESIGV

-236 KAAEKILGLK
+236 RASENILDLK
-246 FENTEDLQ
+246 FENTDKIAKKLT
-254 RDLSLEK
+254 LEK
-261 NFFVERDGDDY
+261 NFFVERDGEDY

-289 LSDLNISFDED
+289 INDLNITFE
-300 ENFDI
+300 EEIDI
-305 DKKIYD
+305 DKKIIE
-311 TEKFRNIKLSKTQK
+311 TEEFREIELSRTQRR
-325 KAVKEAIN
+325 AVKEAIN

-355 DIFESMNKV
+355 DIFESMDKV

-395 GFKEDIG
+395 GFAGDIG
-402 FSNIEELD
+402 FSNIEELE

-453 AGNVLSDI
+453 AGNVLADI
-461 LKSKVIESVNLEEIF
+461 LKSGIIESVNLEEIF
-476 RQSEESMIV
+476 RQSEQSMIV

-494 EMPILNVGDFFMISE
+494 EMPILNEGDFFMVSE
-509 RGEVKGLEIIKDL
+509 RGEMKGLEIIKDL

-534 ERDVQLLTPTKKG
+534 EADVQVLTPTKKG
-547 NHGTLNLNKV
+547 NHGTINLNKV
-557 LQEHLNKNDD
+557 LQDHLNNSEE
-567 FIEVLGKKFKLGDRV
+567 FIEILGKKFKVGDRV
-582 IQTKNNY
+582 LQTKNNY
-589 ELESKV
+589 ELESRV
-595 EGDFYEDRQKGVFN
+595 ENEFYQDIQKGVFN

-624 VTVVF
+624 VTVIF

-635 EYSSDNLDELEL
+635 EYNSDNLDELAL
-647 SYAMTIH
+647 AYAMTIH

-664 VIPLYHAAPMLLT
+664 VIPLYRAAPMLLT

-690 AVVLVGQ
+690 AVVLVGM

-708 KTLKRYSNLA
+708 KTVKRYSNLA
-718 KKLRK
+718 KKLRR
-723 QNENNWKDL
+723 QNEIIGK
-732 SYLRKICK
+732 
-740 KLWTLPRLLWF
+740 
-751 NK
+751 

>member
-11 IIFRNEENGYTVAR
+11 IIFRNEENGYTVAK

-78 AIISYLSSAMIPHV
+78 AIISYLSSANIPHV
-92 GEKMAERI
+92 GERMAERI

-106 ETLDVIEKNP
+106 QTLDVIEKNP
-116 EKLLSVEGI
+116 EKLMSVEGI

-145 IFLYFSKYNISASVI
+145 IFLYFSKYKLPASVI
-160 LKIYKEYGDESIE
+160 LKIYKEYGEESIE
-173 IVMKNPYDLVGKI
+173 LVRRNPYDLIGSVRGI
-186 KGLGFKKA
+186 GFKKA
-194 DEIAESLGV
+194 DEIAESLGIE
-203 KKDSDFRKIAG
+203 KDSDFRKIAG

-226 HTYLPLDKLI
+226 HTYLPLDKLVR
-236 KAAEKILGLK
+236 ASEKVLGLN
-246 FENTEDLQ
+246 FEDKDDLA
-254 RDLSLEK
+254 RTLSLEK
-261 NFFVERDGDDY
+261 NFFVERDGENY

-289 LSDLNISFDED
+289 LNDLNISFE
-300 ENFDI
+300 EEIDI
-305 DKKIYD
+305 DKKISD
-311 TEKFRNIKLSKTQK
+311 TEKFREIERSKTQRR
-325 KAVKEAIN
+325 AVKEAIN

-395 GFKEDIG
+395 GFAGDLG
-402 FSNIEELD
+402 FSNIEELE

-424 ILMETLLKS
+424 LLMETLLKS

-453 AGNVLSDI
+453 AGNVLADI
-461 LKSKVIESVNLEEIF
+461 LKSDVIESVNLEEIF

-494 EMPILNVGDFFMISE
+494 EMPILNVGDFFMIAE

-534 ERDVQLLTPTKKG
+534 ESDVQVLTPTKKG
-547 NHGTLNLNKV
+547 NHGTINLNKV
-557 LQEHLNKNDD
+557 LQDHLNKNEECL
-567 FIEVLGKKFKLGDRV
+567 EVLGKKFKLGDRV
-582 IQTKNNY
+582 LQTKNNY

-595 EGDFYEDRQKGVFN
+595 ENEFYEDRQKGVFN

-624 VTVVF
+624 LTVVF

-635 EYSSDNLDELEL
+635 EYSADNLEELAL
-647 SYAMTIH
+647 AYAMTIH

-664 VIPLYHAAPMLLT
+664 VIPLYRAAPMLLT

-697 SEYLVKMIENN
+697 SQYLVKMIENN
-708 KTLKRYSNLA
+708 KTVKRYSNLA
-718 KKLRK
+718 EKLRK
-723 QNENNWKDL
+723 QNEVNGK
-732 SYLRKICK
+732 
-740 KLWTLPRLLWF
+740 
-751 NK
+751 